1 MVYLDSPS
9 TTSATTY
16 QVYFK
21 SRSSEGAVL
30 NTTLDGNTSIGSIV
44 CLEIKG

>member
-1 MVYLDSPS
+1 MSYLDSPS

-21 SRSSEGAVL
+21 SGGGGTGVL
-30 NTTLDGNTSIGSIV
+30 NTNGSVGSITAF
-44 CLEIKG
+44 EIKG

>member
-1 MVYLDSPS
+1 MSIGYLDSPS

-21 SRSSEGAVL
+21 NDNSTTVYLNAQGTLSSITAFEIGA
-30 NTTLDGNTSIGSIV
+30 
-44 CLEIKG
+44 